1 MHFLHLMPIENL
13 LRHGIILKQLQSTKR
28 LAYSKKLGELEH
40 PILDQPYIP
49 NIESFLGGIEIY
61 DREETLGE
69 ELWLL
74 DPNSAHDR
82 RIIIRE
88 YIIPDL
94 RYLSYRHRYALLKSL
109 KTTLQ
114 DPNFDFASLFQSKPE
129 EHTSL
134 AWEAPEVEN
143 PRGFFEDILH
153 IANEIWKDDLAKA
166 EIEDQSTW

>member
-1 MHFLHLMPIENL
+1 M
-13 LRHGIILKQLQSTKR
+13 LRH
-28 LAYSKKLGELEH
+28 
-40 PILDQPYIP
+40 PFLDQPYIP
-49 NIESFLGGIEIY
+49 NIELFLGGIEIY
-61 DREETLGE
+61 DREDTLGE

-82 RIIIRE
+82 ESIIKK

-94 RYLSYRHRYALLKSL
+94 RYLSYRHRYTLLESL
-109 KTTLQ
+109 KAAVQ
-114 DPNFDFASLFQSKPE
+114 DSKFDFTSLFQSKPE

-143 PRGFFEDILH
+143 PRVFFEDILR
-153 IANEIWKDDLAKA
+153 IASEIWKDDLAKA

>member
-1 MHFLHLMPIENL
+1 M
-13 LRHGIILKQLQSTKR
+13 LRH
-28 LAYSKKLGELEH
+28 
-40 PILDQPYIP
+40 PFLDQPYIP

-61 DREETLGE
+61 DREDTLGE

-82 RIIIRE
+82 ESIIKK

-94 RYLSYRHRYALLKSL
+94 RYLSYRHRYTLLESL
-109 KTTLQ
+109 KAAVQ
-114 DPNFDFASLFQSKPE
+114 DSNFDFASLFQSKPE

-134 AWEAPEVEN
+134 AWEAPEVES
-143 PRGFFEDILH
+143 PRVFFEDILR
-153 IANEIWKDDLAKA
+153 IANETWKDDLAKA